1 MSNKVIDLDRLDRY
15 DANLKTQANILQRN
29 KAYILNQY
37 VCRGNIFLKCIQA
50 GTTDTTTL
58 NLSGVVVGDEL
69 TDGTVKWLVID
80 HFGASGIS
88 NWQANKSYAVNDV
101 VIYSNQIYQCNTAHT
116 SGTNFDSTK
125 WTKLSE
131 NTSLDTFGRVGDIT
145 YQYSILENHLPLDG
159 SVISNFS
166 VKYSELLQ
174 FFQSKSLIA
183 STQADYDDN
192 KALCYYDSSTD
203 EMTMPD
209 FLDKTIWGDTT
220 IEEKEA
226 GLPNIEG
233 SITLHAPD
241 TDGEIYSTSGAFSGM
256 NERSKTGRYTNFV
269 DAQCYSKVEFDA
281 SSSSSIYSDTVNT
294 VQPPAIGLIPQ
305 IRYKADSLT
314 DLTKIKDILYTG
326 NSYNTST
333 TTVQTTNSMFNYDYL
348 IIKLAYSTDGTNVL
362 MNRTFAVVP
371 VLGEVIDY
379 SYFEAT
385 TSYIVIHGEVVDSTH
400 YKFTVP
406 ELQGITNFKVVEIDG
421 VVFAREASVFAKDWA
436 SNTSY
441 KAGDLAI
448 YGNGIYQC
456 ITDHTSISTFDDTKW
471 KNLSIGYEKTNLY
484 ADTNFQTAT
493 TTVTTSS
500 SMLAKDYLIIKMA
513 YSSDGTN
520 IDMNK
525 SFYIMP
531 SIGEVYDLSFID
543 SATSYAII
551 RGEIVDAT
559 HFKFTFKE
567 SVALTN
573 YKSEIIGVSMGSGDS
588 LATSVQI
595 QSLF

>member
-1 MSNKVIDLDRLDRY
+1 MSDPKIIDLDRLDRY
-15 DANLKTQANILQRN
+15 DSNLKTQANILQRDTS
-29 KAYILNQY
+29 YILNQY

-69 TDGTVKWLVID
+69 TDGTVKWLVVD

-88 NWQANKSYAVNDV
+88 NWQANKPYVVNDV
-101 VIYSNQIYQCNTAHT
+101 VIYQNKIYQCKTAHT
-116 SGTNFDSTK
+116 STSTFDESKWQVLSGGDSGTG
-125 WTKLSE
+125 E
-131 NTSLDTFGRVGDIT
+131 FGRVGDIT

-159 SVISNFS
+159 SVITNFS

-174 FFQSKSLIA
+174 FFQSNSLIA
-183 STQADYDDN
+183 STQADYDVN

-209 FLDKTIWGDTT
+209 FLDKTVWGSNT
-220 IEEKEA
+220 IEV
-226 GLPNIEG
+226 N
-233 SITLHAPD
+233 SILNAVG
-241 TDGEIYSTSGAFSGM
+241 TDKIDY
-256 NERSKTGRYTNFV
+256 
-269 DAQCYSKVEFDA
+269 
-281 SSSSSIYSDTVNT
+281 
-294 VQPPAIGLIPQ
+294 IGLIPQ

-314 DLTKIKDILYTG
+314 DLTKIKEVLYTG
-326 NSYNTST
+326 TSYNTST
-333 TTVQTTNSMFNYDYL
+333 ITLETSSLMFNYDYL
-348 IIKLAYSTDGTNVL
+348 IIKLAYSEDGTTVN

-371 VLGEVIDY
+371 VIGEVIDY

-385 TSYIVIHGEVVDSTH
+385 TLYIVIHGEVVDSTH

-406 ELQGITNFKVVEIDG
+406 ELQGIANFKVVEIDG

-441 KAGDLAI
+441 KAGDLVI

-456 ITDHTSISTFDDTKW
+456 ITDHTSTSTFDDTKW
-471 KNLSIGYEKTNLY
+471 KNLSIGYEKINLY

-500 SMLAKDYLIIKMA
+500 SMLAKDYLIIKIA

-520 IDMNK
+520 INMNK
-525 SFYIMP
+525 SFYIIP
-531 SIGEVYDLSFID
+531 SIGEVYDLSFVD
-543 SATSYAII
+543 STTSYAII

-567 SVALTN
+567 SADLTN
-573 YKSEIIGVSMGSGDS
+573 YKAEIIGISIASGDS
-588 LATSVQI
+588 LATSTQI